1 MVAAWKQHARFFGRR
16 VQVTAG
22 RDRLEGVAEDLDDDG
37 ALRLRLDDGR
47 TLRVVAGELALG

>member
-1 MVAAWKQHARFFGRR
+1 
-16 VQVTAG
+16 VTAG

-47 TLRVVAGELALG
+47 VQRIVAGELAI